1 MATST
6 IAERLKKVLMI
17 QFGLEESDVTPT
29 ASFVEDFN
37 ADSLD
42 LVELMMEIERE
53 FDIDIKPEEMEKIT
67 TAGEATDFLKSRLRS
82 MG

>member
-1 MATST
+1 MATPAV
-6 IAERLKKVLMI
+6 AERLKKVLMI
-17 QFGLEESDVTPT
+17 QFGLEESDIIPT

-53 FDIDIKPEEMEKIT
+53 FDIDVKPEEMEKIT
-67 TAGEATDFLKSRLRS
+67 TVGEAKDFLKSRLRS

>member
-1 MATST
+1 MVTST
-6 IAERLKKVLMI
+6 VAERLKRVIMI
-17 QFGLEESDVTPT
+17 QFGLEENDVIPS

-53 FDIDIKPEEMEKIT
+53 FDIDIRPEEMEKIT
-67 TAGEATDFLKSRLRS
+67 TVGEAADFLKSRLTR
-82 MG
+82 